1 MPGDRRASIT
11 GDVCAKGIRYRLTAG
26 PPGGE
31 LGNCCTAAA
40 TCSYQHGFAAGSATA
55 FMLQTCGPSASC
67 SGPSAPASSPKARRC
82 AAGKCNCQLLP
93 CCAQAHANSSVG
105 RQLLAR
111 HSSSLKSTTIGKHP
125 LAQRLK
131 QHSAHRAEGSLAL
144 QCINGQSHL

>member
-11 GDVCAKGIRYRLTAG
+11 GDVCAKGIRYRLTGG

-67 SGPSAPASSPKARRC
+67 SGPAAPASSWTPKARRC

-93 CCAQAHANSSVG
+93 CC

-131 QHSAHRAEGSLAL
+131 QHSAHRAKGRLAL